1 MRNPSLP
8 FCELQRFVFRPFTR
22 RDKNRAAANSV
33 RVHRQLSTERRR
45 VESAKPQTTLE
56 QAAIDGVLQSTREV
70 LSGDERLD
78 GTSHEPLLVHVD
90 QRLEVHGRRKRRE
103 RIEHLGM
110 RRRREV
116 AVHRIDADQLCGRRG
131 IDQVG

>member
-1 MRNPSLP
+1 M
-8 FCELQRFVFRPFTR
+8 
-22 RDKNRAAANSV
+22 
-33 RVHRQLSTERRR
+33 
-45 VESAKPQTTLE
+45 
-56 QAAIDGVLQSTREV
+56 

-78 GTSHEPLLVHVD
+78 GASHEPLLVHVD

-103 RIEHLGM
+103 RIEDLGM
-110 RRRREV
+110 RRWREV